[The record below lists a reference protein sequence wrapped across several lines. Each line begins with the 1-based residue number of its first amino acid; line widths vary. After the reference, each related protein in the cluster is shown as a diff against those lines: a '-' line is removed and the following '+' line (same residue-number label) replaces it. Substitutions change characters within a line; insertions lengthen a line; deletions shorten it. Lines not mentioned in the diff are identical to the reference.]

1 VPGNSKT
8 AGLTVSIL
16 PRWGKRDDQN
26 DKMCHHHGQ
35 KHTPGMHHD
44 GWSEPQVN
52 RMARAHSD
60 CVTAGLVYLE
70 LAGMY
75 RAPTA

>member
-1 VPGNSKT
+1 
-8 AGLTVSIL
+8 
-16 PRWGKRDDQN
+16 
-26 DKMCHHHGQ
+26 
-35 KHTPGMHHD
+35 MHHD

-52 RMARAHSD
+52 RMARAHND
-60 CVTAGLVYLE
+60 CVAAGLVYLE